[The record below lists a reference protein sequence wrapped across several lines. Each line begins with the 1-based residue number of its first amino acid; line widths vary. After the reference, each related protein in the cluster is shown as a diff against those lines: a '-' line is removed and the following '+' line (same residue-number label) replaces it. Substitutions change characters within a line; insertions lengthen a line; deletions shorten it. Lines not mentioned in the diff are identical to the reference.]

1 MLQLNQ
7 WVVSVPIIWIWL
19 ALPSGNASKP
29 SRLQIRPPRWPLS
42 QLAKP
47 TTQQL
52 YVTIHNLKVRGGGA
66 PQSNSGSFVGGR
78 ISLDNSVPPP
88 CNDNHSTIIANAEG
102 ETNVYNSDYAPTA
115 PINYDNVPD
124 QQEQQQED
132 EPDPFH
138 ETVQERVDQW
148 RTNLQQHS
156 AELQASPRD
165 EQGRSKLLVSV
176 SRGSR
181 VFIFVLLMLRDLHLY
196 ETASQVIQPAFLQGL
211 VSSFLVIMFI
221 ANMTGVVA
229 CLASPTHATKKR
241 LKAILNI
248 EKLVEI
254 VMMMYAV
261 LRLTVFPSQY
271 IPKEVYVGN
280 LMNAAFFLFQCQ
292 MHTKLS
298 WDEKVAQPI
307 HTFQQ
312 QQQQQVRQQPR
323 PSYEESPFSQQQGP
337 GYVQY

>member
-1 MLQLNQ
+1 
-7 WVVSVPIIWIWL
+7 
-19 ALPSGNASKP
+19 
-29 SRLQIRPPRWPLS
+29 
-42 QLAKP
+42 
-47 TTQQL
+47 
-52 YVTIHNLKVRGGGA
+52 VRGGGA
-66 PQSNSGSFVGGR
+66 PQNNNGSFGSGR
-78 ISLDNSVPPP
+78 GALDNSVPPP
-88 CNDNHSTIIANAEG
+88 SYDNQSPILTNAGG
-102 ETNVYNSDYAPTA
+102 ENNVYNSNYYSPTS
-115 PINYDNVPD
+115 PVNYDGVPD
-124 QQEQQQED
+124 QQQQEED

-138 ETVQERVDQW
+138 ETVQDRVDQW

-196 ETASQVIQPAFLQGL
+196 ETASQVIQPEFLRGL

-221 ANMTGVVA
+221 ANMAGVVA
-229 CLASPTHATKKR
+229 CLTSPTHSTKKR

-254 VMMMYAV
+254 LMMMYAV
-261 LRLTVFPSQY
+261 IRLTVFPSQY
-271 IPKEVYVGN
+271 TPKEVYVGN

-292 MHTKLS
+292 VYTKLS

-312 QQQQQVRQQPR
+312 QQARHQPQ
-323 PSYEESPFSQQQGP
+323 PSYGQSPV
-337 GYVQY
+337 GYVN

>member
-88 CNDNHSTIIANAEG
+88 CNDNHSTILANAEG

-229 CLASPTHATKKR
+229 CYKEATQGDTEYRKIGRDRHDDVCSAPTDGFPESIHTERSLCWKSYERSVLFVSMPNAYEIVLGRKGGPTHSHVST
-241 LKAILNI
+241 
-248 EKLVEI
+248 
-254 VMMMYAV
+254 
-261 LRLTVFPSQY
+261 TTTTTS
-271 IPKEVYVGN
+271 
-280 LMNAAFFLFQCQ
+280 
-292 MHTKLS
+292 
-298 WDEKVAQPI
+298 
-307 HTFQQ
+307 
-312 QQQQQVRQQPR
+312 
-323 PSYEESPFSQQQGP
+323 
-337 GYVQY
+337 